1 MHLSLGWAVGWEAVR
16 GSSARGE
23 AVRAAVVTAE
33 LGGTVIPPWWATADV
48 VGVREQQQM
57 DLRQTLAT
65 LTVARISVGLT
76 DSSLRGVLTPR

>member
-1 MHLSLGWAVGWEAVR
+1 M
-16 GSSARGE
+16 
-23 AVRAAVVTAE
+23 VTAE
-33 LGGTVIPPWWATADV
+33 LGGLSSPVVATADV

-57 DLRQTLAT
+57 GLHQTLAT